1 MFGKHFAY
9 EYAGSN
15 EEGWTPPWL
24 RREADWQG
32 PRHHGHGHH
41 EHGGHRHEHGTSRL
55 DMEARL
61 GLAHVSLCGAAHLG
75 MEARLDME
83 GHLGLAVQEKAR
95 VSSGVEI
102 SSLRCW
108 SFCKSDLCMGMR

>member
-24 RREADWQG
+24 RREGDWQG
-32 PRHHGHGHH
+32 PRHHGHGHR
-41 EHGGHRHEHGTSRL
+41 HGGHRHEHRHESFGHGGPFGPGPRFF
-55 DMEARL
+55 MRRGPFGHGGPF
-61 GLAHVSLCGAAHLG
+61 GLEVP
-75 MEARLDME
+75 
-83 GHLGLAVQEKAR
+83 LGLAVQEKAP

-102 SSLRCW
+102 SSSRCW